1 LLPRAK
7 SLPIAVQP
15 DSASTRQTTRRRAR
29 ILVVDDD
36 RDVRQMAG
44 EMLTDR
50 GYSVELAA
58 DADEALAIL
67 RRDGGFDA
75 MLVDYVMPGT
85 NGASLVKI
93 VRSLRPGLRTL
104 MMTGHAELQAGEE
117 IGTENIIRKPF
128 NVATLDE
135 RLARVLARP
144 ILRVVQDKV
153 GAR

>member
-1 LLPRAK
+1 
-7 SLPIAVQP
+7 
-15 DSASTRQTTRRRAR
+15 
-29 ILVVDDD
+29 
-36 RDVRQMAG
+36 MAG

-85 NGASLVKI
+85 NGASLAKI

-104 MMTGHAELQAGEE
+104 MMTGHAELEAGEE

-144 ILRVVQDKV
+144 ILRVVQDEV
-153 GAR
+153 GDPVKTYQL

>member
-1 LLPRAK
+1 M
-7 SLPIAVQP
+7 
-15 DSASTRQTTRRRAR
+15 
-29 ILVVDDD
+29 LVVDDD
-36 RDVRQMAG
+36 RDVRQMTG
-44 EMLTDR
+44 EMLTER

-67 RRDGGFDA
+67 RRDGDFDA

-93 VRSLRPGLRTL
+93 VRSLRPGLRIL
-104 MMTGHAELQAGEE
+104 MMTGHTGLQAGKK
-117 IGTENIIRKPF
+117 IRTENIIRKPF

-144 ILRVVQDKV
+144 ILRAVQSEV
-153 GAR
+153 GPEDHSQSREL